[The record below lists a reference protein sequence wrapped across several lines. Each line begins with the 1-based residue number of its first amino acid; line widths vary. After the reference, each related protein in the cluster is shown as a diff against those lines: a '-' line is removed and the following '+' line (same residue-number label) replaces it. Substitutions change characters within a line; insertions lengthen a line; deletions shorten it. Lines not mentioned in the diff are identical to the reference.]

1 MAKRMRGTFSNQGG
15 GISLWGVDELIS
27 KLESLG
33 GGVAANRELRR
44 AYERACEKRGVALTM
59 PPLSACTDNAAMIAL
74 VALDRYRQG
83 KFFGWDADAAA
94 RTNLEEPY

>member
-1 MAKRMRGTFSNQGG
+1 
-15 GISLWGVDELIS
+15 
-27 KLESLG
+27 
-33 GGVAANRELRR
+33 
-44 AYERACEKRGVALTM
+44 M

-74 VALDRYRQG
+74 VALDRYKQG